1 LQIAC
6 KFTYNNQDMK
16 LNKSLYLCLKRKTNA
31 MQNAQMQKDKL
42 DLIEKI
48 IKLDDSKTLELLKD
62 ILDEDDSYELTAA
75 QKLMVEESYAKY
87 VSGEERGY
95 SWDEIQENIAGIKK
109 NLNEKRA

>member
-1 LQIAC
+1 
-6 KFTYNNQDMK
+6 MK
-16 LNKSLYLCLKRKTNA
+16 LNKSLYLYLKHKPNA

-48 IKLDDSKTLELLKD
+48 IKLNDPETLEMLKD
-62 ILDEDDSYELTAA
+62 ILDDDNSYELTAA

-87 VSGEERGY
+87 ISGEERGY

-109 NLNEKRA
+109 NINEKRA

>member
-1 LQIAC
+1 
-6 KFTYNNQDMK
+6 
-16 LNKSLYLCLKRKTNA
+16 

-48 IKLDDSKTLELLKD
+48 IQLEDSETLEMLKD
-62 ILDEDDSYELTAA
+62 ILNDDNSYELSEE

-87 VSGEERGY
+87 ISGEERGY

-109 NLNEKRA
+109 NINEKKA